1 MSNDPRPLEYM
12 GTQSHETVAMEAALA
27 RAAARTEHAADRIA
41 EKVADELD
49 QASGGVADA
58 GSGISDAANWAVD
71 KATDAAHTAARQVRQ
86 RATKAV
92 EGYTRDDPIR
102 AILIAAGA
110 GALLM
115 VVVALMARSG
125 ARAVTRR
132 VRVNT

>member
-1 MSNDPRPLEYM
+1 MSNDLRPLEYM

-49 QASGGVADA
+49 QASGGVTDA
-58 GSGISDAANWAVD
+58 GSGISDAANRAID
-71 KATDAAHTAARQVRQ
+71 KARQVRQ

-92 EGYTRDDPIR
+92 EGYTKDDPIR

-132 VRVNT
+132 VRANI

>member
-1 MSNDPRPLEYM
+1 LSNDPRPLEYM
-12 GTQSHETVAMEAALA
+12 GTQSQETVAMEAALA
-27 RAAARTEHAADRIA
+27 RAAARTEHAANRIA
-41 EKVADELD
+41 EKVSDELD
-49 QASGGVADA
+49 KASDDVADA

-71 KATDAAHTAARQVRQ
+71 KATDAAHAAAHRVRE

-115 VVVALMARSG
+115 VVVASMARSG
-125 ARAVTRR
+125 AQAVTRR
-132 VRVNT
+132 VRANP